1 MVFNIYIWSY
11 TSMLVLSLEGELW
24 NLPNPPKL
32 PFNGPKSVLNTN
44 LGSKSE

>member
-1 MVFNIYIWSY
+1 MVFNIYRWSY
-11 TSMLVLSLEGELW
+11 TSMLGLSLEGELW
-24 NLPNPPKL
+24 NLPKL